1 MFMFMPA
8 KADPATSCL
17 VAMPPST
24 SQHDARQWATFIPSG
39 RKFYPHFLSPRS
51 PGVVL
56 EVQFRGEGLL
66 DFGIAL
72 AGTGRSRPCVPGFRH
87 VLSCFVI
94 KSYPECFVFV
104 WSTPRCMEGS

>member
-39 RKFYPHFLSPRS
+39 RKFYPHFLSPG
-51 PGVVL
+51 PL
-56 EVQFRGEGLL
+56 ELCSRCSLGERVYWILGLL
-66 DFGIAL
+66 WP
-72 AGTGRSRPCVPGFRH
+72 GRVAHAHVYQASGMSYP
-87 VLSCFVI
+87 VLS
-94 KSYPECFVFV
+94 
-104 WSTPRCMEGS
+104 